1 MRHLSIVLSVLLAM
15 PGVALAADDSAQA
28 GKQVFARRCAECH
41 AAGHGTPGTQQ
52 LGWIRG
58 EKLAVLEQRTDLNR
72 EYLAHVVRHGL
83 LEMPPLRPT
92 EINDAELAQLLD
104 YLVPAK
110 APAKK
115 RR

>member
-1 MRHLSIVLSVLLAM
+1 MRHLPLMLSALIAM
-15 PGVALAADDSAQA
+15 PGLAWAADDSAQA

-41 AAGHGTPGTQQ
+41 AAALGTPGTQQ
-52 LGWIRG
+52 LGRIRG
-58 EKLAVLEQRTDLNR
+58 EKLAVLEQRSDLNR
-72 EYLAHVVRHGL
+72 EYVAYVVRHGL
-83 LEMPPLRPT
+83 LEMPALRPS

-104 YLVPAK
+104 YLVPK

>member
-1 MRHLSIVLSVLLAM
+1 MRYLPFMLSALVAM
-15 PGVALAADDSAQA
+15 PGLAWAADDDAQV

-41 AAGHGTPGTQQ
+41 AAGHGMPGTQQ

-58 EKLAVLEQRTDLNR
+58 EKLAVLEHRSDLSR
-72 EYLAHVVRHGL
+72 EYVAYVVRHGL
-83 LEMPPLRPT
+83 LEMPALRPS

-104 YLVPAK
+104 YLVPK